1 MTKILPEVA
10 IALVVVRPGS
20 ASSQMILVDNTESE
34 V

>member
-20 ASSQMILVDNTESE
+20 AESQMILVDNTEG
-34 V
+34 